1 MELGSVTLK
10 INNQHTPA
18 RGRHSSPE
26 SLSGPCR
33 CSDYVT
39 TKPPVTKSPRHRG
52 PRGRG
57 PGRKA
62 QIEPRLS
69 RVGRTVGRSDII
81 HLNNFL
87 GPVDDTV
94 TAQLQSQSHKV
105 TSSQATRSSS
115 GRASRPS
122 YSKVQLSPAHFDIFG
137 LYLCHTS
144 SVRSTSDSSGPVT
157 RKSSG

>member
-1 MELGSVTLK
+1 M
-10 INNQHTPA
+10 TPLPWL
-18 RGRHSSPE
+18 HNYQVPSH
-26 SLSGPCR
+26 
-33 CSDYVT
+33 
-39 TKPPVTKSPRHRG
+39 KVTKAGWVLRVTPLPRISITQYSILRHRG

-144 SVRSTSDSSGPVT
+144 SVRSTSDSRGPVT